1 MNLEH
6 LDIEDYKFYKSH
18 PFSCS
23 YIINNTEQRL
33 FVKLDKSE
41 KSNFLF
47 NNLMANGFRRN
58 LDHMYLPVCDNCK
71 SCVSSRINMFG
82 FEFSKSNKR
91 VLRKN
96 ISIYHITKNNEID
109 LDRYKLFIK
118 YANNRH
124 SEGQMKNMSFEEFKS
139 FIYKS
144 PVETRILDFF
154 DMKNKLIGTILL
166 DVLSNGLSAVYSFY
180 DPNLN
185 KNSLGKL
192 MILKAIMEV
201 KKLKLDYL
209 YLGFWIKESQKMNY
223 KLNFNNIELF
233 KNGSWE
239 KKELV
244 IV

>member
-1 MNLEH
+1 MEH

-23 YIINNTEQRL
+23 YIENNTEQRI
-33 FVKLDKSE
+33 FVKLDNSK
-41 KSNFLF
+41 KSNSLF

-58 LDHMYLPVCDNCK
+58 LDHMYLPVCENCQ
-71 SCVSSRINMFG
+71 SCVSSRINMHG

-91 VLRKN
+91 ILRKN
-96 ISIYHITKNNEID
+96 IDTYHIKKKNEID

-118 YANNRH
+118 YTNFKH
-124 SEGQMKNMSFEEFKS
+124 SKGQMKNMSFEEFKS
-139 FIYKS
+139 FVYES
-144 PVETRILDFF
+144 PVETKILDFF
-154 DMKNKLIGTILL
+154 NIKNNLIGTILL
-166 DVLSNGLSAVYSFY
+166 DVLKDGLSAVYSFY

-201 KKLKLDYL
+201 ERLKLDYL

-223 KLNFNNIELF
+223 KLNFNNLELF
-233 KNGSWE
+233 KNGNWE
-239 KKELV
+239 KKELI